1 MTSKQLCVSY
11 LSVSGVITSKHLSVS
26 LPVCER
32 GDDEAVC
39 AAQVLVAV
47 DKLDV
52 GDLDYATVHVLLEVE
67 ARLLLPLKVQGGS
80 DVHAHLTEKAEV

>member
-1 MTSKQLCVSY
+1 MCLLPVCER
-11 LSVSGVITSKHLSVS
+11 GVITSKHLSVS

-52 GDLDYATVHVLLEVE
+52 GDLDYATVRVLLEVE

-80 DVHAHLTEKAEV
+80 DVHAHLTEKEEV